1 MAARSRLVEEN
12 LPLVHSIARRF
23 IDRGLEFEDLVQ
35 IGCVGLLKA
44 IQDFDLDFPVKF
56 STFAVPKIMGEIK
69 QQLQQSAPL
78 KVTRSLRRL
87 AGEALQAKDTLA
99 QALGRSPTI
108 AEIAA
113 ELNTSPEEVVCALE
127 AVAPVQS
134 LQSKLD
140 SDDEARTLEDVLSA
154 PDSHEHFLLRN
165 ALASLDPEERRL
177 IILRYFAEK
186 SQSQVA
192 EEFGMSQAQISR
204 MEARIIRQLRHDL

>member
-69 QQLQQSAPL
+69 QQLRQSAPL

-127 AVAPVQS
+127 AWRPLV
-134 LQSKLD
+134 
-140 SDDEARTLEDVLSA
+140 T
-154 PDSHEHFLLRN
+154 
-165 ALASLDPEERRL
+165 
-177 IILRYFAEK
+177 AE
-186 SQSQVA
+186 
-192 EEFGMSQAQISR
+192 QA
-204 MEARIIRQLRHDL
+204 